1 MGLSVVLAPACLSAV
16 VTGAVLVVVRVTQA
30 GILLLAER
38 LHRGGGS
45 GGGERGVLDDPAS
58 PVSSV
63 V

>member
-16 VTGAVLVVVRVTQA
+16 VTGAVLVVRVTQA